1 MHKGSQ
7 FLSFHMEGKALLWF
21 QELKAKK
28 CVCMWEEFVRAIQV
42 RFGKI
47 FYDDSMETLTKPK
60 QICLLEDYKTQ
71 FDTRTTRIL
80 QIKYF
85 FGRTKG

>member
-1 MHKGSQ
+1 M
-7 FLSFHMEGKALLWF
+7 
-21 QELKAKK
+21 
-28 CVCMWEEFVRAIQV
+28 QV

-71 FDTRTTRIL
+71 FDIRTTRIL